1 MIYELDCQN
10 NERIIDRNGGFA
22 MGNVYSYMRISTAE
36 ERGKQGYSRQEKA
49 LEAYAKR
56 NRIDY
61 VLGLQEDV
69 SGKSFANR
77 KEWQR
82 LEKIVQSGDTIVFKD
97 LCRFTRQAEQG
108 YDKYMALMQKGID
121 LVFIDNPTVSTNYI
135 KNLLNIAEQQ
145 ELVTKTV
152 MESMVKIL
160 LIAELDRSEKER
172 LLISSRTKDGLA
184 ARKKQ
189 SEEEGREWHIGRPIG
204 KLDKMS
210 DALRKDII
218 QYQSD
223 RSIKQ
228 VDLMR
233 KHNISRNTLKKYIA
247 IITEESREV

>member
-1 MIYELDCQN
+1 
-10 NERIIDRNGGFA
+10 

-69 SGKSFANR
+69 SGKSFINR

-97 LCRFTRQAEQG
+97 LCRFTREAQNG
-108 YDKYMALMQKGID
+108 YDKYMELMQKGVD
-121 LVFIDNPTVSTNYI
+121 LIFIDNPTVSTSYI
-135 KNLLNIAEQQ
+135 KNLLN
-145 ELVTKTV
+145 
-152 MESMVKIL
+152 
-160 LIAELDRSEKER
+160 IAELDRSEKER
-172 LLISSRTKDGLA
+172 LIISQRTKDGLA

-189 SEEEGREWHIGRPIG
+189 AEEEGKEWHIGRPKG

-210 DALRKDII
+210 DALREDIK
-218 QYQSD
+218 QYQID
-223 RSIKQ
+223 RSVKQ

-233 KHNISRNTLKKYIA
+233 KHNISRNTLKKYVA
-247 IITEESREV
+247 IVSSEELKEG

>member
-1 MIYELDCQN
+1 
-10 NERIIDRNGGFA
+10 
-22 MGNVYSYMRISTAE
+22 MGNVYAYMRISTAE

-61 VLGLQEDV
+61 VLDLKEDV
-69 SGKSFANR
+69 SGKSFTNR

-82 LEKIVQSGDTIVFKD
+82 LEKIAQSGDTIVFKD

-121 LVFIDNPTVSTNYI
+121 LVFIDNPTISTNYI

-160 LIAELDRSEKER
+160 LISELDRSEKER
-172 LLISSRTKDGLA
+172 LIISQRTKDGLA

-189 SEEEGREWHIGRPIG
+189 AEEEGKEWHIGRPKG
-204 KLDKMS
+204 RLDKMS
-210 DALRKDII
+210 DSLKKDII
-218 QYQSD
+218 KYQSD
-223 RSIKQ
+223 RTIKQ

-233 KHNISRNTLKKYIA
+233 KYNISRNTLKKYVA
-247 IITEESREV
+247 IVSSEEMKEV

>member
-1 MIYELDCQN
+1 MKCHNI
-10 NERIIDRNGGFA
+10 ERIIDRNGGFA
-22 MGNVYSYMRISTAE
+22 MGNIYSYMRISTAE
-36 ERGKQGYSRQEKA
+36 ERGKQGYSRQEKS

-56 NRIDY
+56 NKFDY

-69 SGKSFANR
+69 SGKSFVNR

-97 LCRFTRQAEQG
+97 LCRFTREAQNG
-108 YDKYMALMQKGID
+108 YDKYMSLMQKGIN
-121 LVFIDNPTVSTNYI
+121 LVFIDNPTVSTSYI

-172 LLISSRTKDGLA
+172 LIISQRTRDGLA
-184 ARKKQ
+184 AHKEQAEK
-189 SEEEGREWHIGRPIG
+189 EGREWHIGRPKG

-210 DALRKDII
+210 DALREDIK
-218 QYQSD
+218 QYQVD

-233 KHNISRNTLKKYIA
+233 KYHISRNTLKKYVA
-247 IITEESREV
+247 IVSSEELKEV

>member
-1 MIYELDCQN
+1 
-10 NERIIDRNGGFA
+10 

-36 ERGKQGYSRQEKA
+36 ERGKQGYSRQEKS

-56 NRIDY
+56 NRVDY
-61 VLGLQEDV
+61 VLELQEDV
-69 SGKSFANR
+69 SGKSFVNR

-97 LCRFTRQAEQG
+97 LCRFTREAQNG
-108 YDKYMALMQKGID
+108 YDKYMSLMQKGIN
-121 LVFIDNPTVSTNYI
+121 LVFIDNPTVSTSYI

-172 LLISSRTKDGLA
+172 LIISQRTKDGLA
-184 ARKKQ
+184 AHKEQAEK
-189 SEEEGREWHIGRPIG
+189 EGREWHIGRPKG

-210 DALRKDII
+210 DALREDIK

-223 RSIKQ
+223 RNIKQ

-233 KHNISRNTLKKYIA
+233 KYNISRNTLKKYVA
-247 IITEESREV
+247 IVTEELKEELQCLMRLE